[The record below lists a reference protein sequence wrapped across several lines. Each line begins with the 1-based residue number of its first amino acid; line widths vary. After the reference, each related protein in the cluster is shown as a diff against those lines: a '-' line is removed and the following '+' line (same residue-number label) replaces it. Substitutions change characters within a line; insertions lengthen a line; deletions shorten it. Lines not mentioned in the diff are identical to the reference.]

1 MHTHLRI
8 ARFVIVGFA
17 NVAREA
23 VSQMTTLTIESQPLQ
38 RIRVLGRIRTFTIL
52 FATVAGVERI
62 HFGKFRFALR
72 LAMHSVS
79 RFLKHAFDQAFVYNH
94 RRMLLPESTNCCYER
109 VGALSSRS
117 GVILTHIHNQYSQ
130 LRSIIDNYNVYSARK
145 HTQWIPR
152 RCKAWTQGETTAD
165 SHVVCRLMRGAHTKK
180 KIPTE

>member
-1 MHTHLRI
+1 MLCNGAQAVASGVVFVTRLAASNGASCPLVRPPRLFRLRI

-94 RRMLLPESTNCCYER
+94 RRMLPLYGT
-109 VGALSSRS
+109 VG
-117 GVILTHIHNQYSQ
+117 Q
-130 LRSIIDNYNVYSARK
+130 
-145 HTQWIPR
+145 
-152 RCKAWTQGETTAD
+152 
-165 SHVVCRLMRGAHTKK
+165 CRLSQCGFACRGFS
-180 KIPTE
+180 